1 MKIIKNT
8 SAFDSTKLRSL
19 FSFIHNQIAKY
30 EGKLSY
36 WKSLNI
42 QIQSKTTSTY
52 SGRAY
57 LGKYHSKKW
66 DMFLSIADTI
76 DLYELSQ
83 LFAHELMHNYGYR
96 HHQFNRDPLDKK
108 QMDEIKQNFCIEDFI
123 KKPKVKKQI
132 NRVAQRYERML
143 KRQKSWNRKLKLAT
157 TNLAKVE
164 KEIKRYEKVHSE
176 EKRTTKYLDPVER
189 KPKQKIDWESKVREL
204 AEKHDLYIED
214 GEYDYENYSRD
225 RWVSIDGDP
234 PRDYSSYDRTK
245 SWRQWYYIT
254 LRGLEIKAKGLVV
267 YDHWYMNE

>member
-19 FSFIHNQIAKY
+19 FSFIHNQIAKH

-52 SGRAY
+52 SGQAY
-57 LGKYHSKKW
+57 LGKYHVKKW

-76 DLYELSQ
+76 DLYNLSQ

-96 HHQFNRDPLDKK
+96 HHQFNHDPLTKK

-176 EKRTTKYLDPVER
+176 EKRTTKYLDPIER
-189 KPKQKIDWESKVREL
+189 KPKEKIDWESKVLDWAKENDEFVYDER
-204 AEKHDLYIED
+204 YWD
-214 GEYDYENYSRD
+214 GCCTISD
-225 RWVSIDGDP
+225 RYVCIDGNP
-234 PRDYSSYDRTK
+234 PQDYDQCARNKT
-245 SWRQWYYIT
+245 WQQWWHLIQE
-254 LRGLEIKAKGLVV
+254 GLELKQQGRLNE
-267 YDHWYMNE
+267 WSMNY